1 MNLDIRTMMV
11 MLSALILLFSGL
23 LALAGLHAG
32 NTRGVQH
39 WAVGSLCIGLGL
51 GFSYTQQG
59 SYYNAWV
66 LVSGATMMAAGIGL
80 QFNGIQAF
88 KTGRCNRYIPWLLAG
103 LVFIQD
109 IWFAAL
115 HPDIHARVVANSLVF
130 ALGNAACARA
140 LFIRIDQPLRTAYW
154 FTGASFAVV
163 TTMFLSRAVLV
174 FLAPPNTYSL
184 YSQTPI
190 NPVTLFIGSMAQMC
204 LAFGLVLMLNYR
216 LATDLQKLASSDALT
231 GALNRR
237 SLEQEAA
244 RLSAHCTRT
253 GDTLAVMMIDVDHF
267 KSINDRYGHPIG
279 DEVLRRLAA
288 VAQKTI
294 RSDDYFA
301 RYGGEEFCILLPST
315 LEKDAWILADRLR
328 QTYAAMVMDFGGE
341 ILRSTISIGISDS
354 LHAGVEFA
362 SLVAAA
368 DQAMYRAKQEGRN
381 RVVMY
386 SAYSEFQEIKTA
398 QYPLFNSRA

>member
-11 MLSALILLFSGL
+11 MISALSLLFFGL
-23 LALAGLHAG
+23 LTLAGLHAG
-32 NTRGVQH
+32 NARGVQH

-51 GFSYTQQG
+51 GFSYTQLGLPG
-59 SYYNAWV
+59 STWV
-66 LVSGATMMAAGIGL
+66 LVFGATLMAAGIGL

-88 KTGRCNRYIPWLLAG
+88 KTGRCNGYIPWLLAG
-103 LVFIQD
+103 LVFIQS
-109 IWFAAL
+109 IWFVVL

-140 LFIRIDQPLRTAYW
+140 LFIRIEPPLRTAYW

-163 TTMFLSRAVLV
+163 ATMFLARAVMV
-174 FLAPPNTYSL
+174 FLAPPDSYSL

-190 NPVTLFIGSMAQMC
+190 NPISLFIGSMAQICM
-204 LAFGLVLMLNYR
+204 AFGLVLMLNYR
-216 LATDLQKLASSDALT
+216 LAMNLQKLASSDALT

-244 RLSAHCTRT
+244 RLSARCTRT

-267 KSINDRYGHPIG
+267 KSINDRYGHPVG

-288 VAQKTI
+288 VAQTTI

-328 QTYAAMVMDFGGE
+328 QTYAALVMEFGGE
-341 ILRSTISIGISDS
+341 ILRSTISIGVSDS
-354 LHAGVEFA
+354 SHAGVEFTA
-362 SLVAAA
+362 LIAAA
-368 DQAMYRAKQEGRN
+368 DQAMYRAKQGGRN
-381 RVVMY
+381 RVVMH
-386 SAYSEFQEIKTA
+386 SAYSEFQKIQTA
-398 QYPLFNSRA
+398 